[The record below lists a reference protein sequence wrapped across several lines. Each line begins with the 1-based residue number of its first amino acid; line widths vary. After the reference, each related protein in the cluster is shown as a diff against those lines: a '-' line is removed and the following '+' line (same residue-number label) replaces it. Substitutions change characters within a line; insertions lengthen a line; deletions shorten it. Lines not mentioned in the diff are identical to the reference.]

1 MTATRIRPGH
11 RWQGPAV
18 VAGEDSTIVIP
29 PGWDASC
36 DSFGNILIACAGG
49 AA

>member
-1 MTATRIRPGH
+1 MTATPFAPATG
-11 RWQGPAV
+11 WQGPAV

-36 DSFGNILIACAGG
+36 DSFGNILIARAGG